1 MAAKKFA
8 KFVEWATDSKYI
20 PLGSHCSL
28 CDKKLGFFRTG
39 FWSINAGSLADG
51 ALCEKCKARVERL
64 LATKREWMQASALRQ
79 ASWYPFNTNNWH
91 RMPLQTAKE
100 MIAAKESVDQR
111 CLAAFGSD
119 KTSLFR
125 IEDAIRIEPT
135 AIQVGVARAKR
146 LKNKVVVFGTVERG
160 SFSKNSQVEIEQSNS
175 KESTSVLE
183 AYVYDCE
190 ENTIDVCL
198 RANMG
203 NHRLTT
209 GERGWLVLNYERDV
223 ESGRFIVG

>member
-1 MAAKKFA
+1 MATKFA
-8 KFVEWATDSKYI
+8 KFVEWATDSRYI
-20 PLGSHCSL
+20 PLGSRCSL

-39 FWSINAGSLADG
+39 FWSINAGAMADG
-51 ALCEKCKARVERL
+51 VLCAKCKEQIERL
-64 LATKREWMQASALRQ
+64 LVTKREWMKASALRQ

-125 IEDAIRIEPT
+125 IEEAIRIEPT

-203 NHRLTT
+203 KHRLTA

-223 ESGRFIVG
+223 ESGRFIAG

>member
-1 MAAKKFA
+1 MAAKFA
-8 KFVEWATDSKYI
+8 KFVEWATDSRYI

-39 FWSINAGSLADG
+39 FWSINAGTLADG
-51 ALCEKCKARVERL
+51 VLCATCKEQVERL
-64 LATKREWMQASALRQ
+64 LATKREWMKASVLQ
-79 ASWYPFNTNNWH
+79 ESSWNLFNTKNMH
-91 RMPLQTAKE
+91 KIPLQTAKE
-100 MIAAKESVDQR
+100 MFAAKEEADQR
-111 CLAAFGSD
+111 QLAAFGND

-125 IEDAIRIEPT
+125 IEDAIRIEPA

-160 SFSKNSQVEIEQSNS
+160 SFSKNSRVAIEQSTS
-175 KESTSVLE
+175 SESTSVLE

-190 ENTIDVCL
+190 ENTIDICL

-203 NHRLTT
+203 KHQLKA
-209 GERGWLVLNYERDV
+209 GARGWLVLNYEREV
-223 ESGRFIVG
+223 EIGRFIAG

>member
-1 MAAKKFA
+1 MATKFA

-20 PLGSHCSL
+20 PLGSRCSL

-39 FWSINAGSLADG
+39 FWSINAGTLADG
-51 ALCEKCKARVERL
+51 VLCAKCTEQVQQL
-64 LATKREWMQASALRQ
+64 LATKREWMKASALRQ
-79 ASWYPFNTNNWH
+79 ASWHPFNTNTWH

-100 MIAAKESVDQR
+100 MIATKEAVDQR
-111 CLAAFGSD
+111 RLAAFGND

-135 AIQVGVARAKR
+135 AIQVGIARAGH
-146 LKNKVVVFGTVERG
+146 LKNKVVVFGTVEHG
-160 SFSKNSQVEIEQSNS
+160 SFKKNDQVQIQQDRETT
-175 KESTSVLE
+175 STVILE

-190 ENTIDVCL
+190 ENTLDVCL

-203 NHRLTT
+203 KHQLTA
-209 GERGWLVLNYERDV
+209 GERGWLVLNYETFLKA
-223 ESGRFIVG
+223 GNFIAG

>member
-1 MAAKKFA
+1 MATKFA

-51 ALCEKCKARVERL
+51 ALCEKCKEQIERL
-64 LATKREWMQASALRQ
+64 LATKREWMKASALRQ

-100 MIAAKESVDQR
+100 MIAAKEAVDQR
-111 CLAAFGSD
+111 SLASFGND

-125 IEDAIRIEPT
+125 IEDAIQIEPT
-135 AIQVGVARAKR
+135 AIQVGITRAKR

-175 KESTSVLE
+175 TESTSVLD

-203 NHRLTT
+203 KHQLAA
-209 GERGWLVLNYERDV
+209 GERGWLVLDYESCV
-223 ESGRFIVG
+223 EIGNVIVG

>member
-1 MAAKKFA
+1 MAAKFA
-8 KFVEWATDSKYI
+8 KFVEWATDSRYI

-39 FWSINAGSLADG
+39 FWSINAGTLADG
-51 ALCEKCKARVERL
+51 VLCATCKEQVERL
-64 LATKREWMQASALRQ
+64 LATKREWMKASALRQ
-79 ASWYPFNTNNWH
+79 ASWYPFNTNNWY

-100 MIAAKESVDQR
+100 MIAAKTEVDQR

-125 IEDAIRIEPT
+125 IEEAIRIEPT

-146 LKNKVVVFGTVERG
+146 LKNKVVVFGTVQRG
-160 SFSKNSQVEIEQSNS
+160 SFSKNDHVQIQQDRGTD
-175 KESTSVLE
+175 STVILE

-198 RANMG
+198 RANRG
-203 NHRLTT
+203 KHRLTA
-209 GERGWLVLNYERDV
+209 GERGWLVLDYEQAV
-223 ESGRFIVG
+223 AEGSYIAG

>member
-1 MAAKKFA
+1 MATKFA

-20 PLGSHCSL
+20 PLGSRCSL

-39 FWSINAGSLADG
+39 FWSINDRAMADG
-51 ALCEKCKARVERL
+51 VLCAKCKARVERL
-64 LATKREWMQASALRQ
+64 LATKREWMKTTVLQKS
-79 ASWYPFNTNNWH
+79 SWNLFNINNMH
-91 RMPLQTAKE
+91 KMPLQTAKE

-111 CLAAFGSD
+111 CLAAFGND

-160 SFSKNSQVEIEQSNS
+160 SFSKNDQVQIQQDDGTDSAAI
-175 KESTSVLE
+175 LE
-183 AYVYDCE
+183 AYVYDCD
-190 ENTIDVCL
+190 ENTLEICL

-203 NHRLTT
+203 KHQLHA
-209 GERGWLVLNYERDV
+209 GERGWLVLDYEQALA
-223 ESGRFIVG
+223 EGSYIAG

>member
-1 MAAKKFA
+1 MAAKFA
-8 KFVEWATDSKYI
+8 KFVEWATDSRYI
-20 PLGSHCSL
+20 PLGSHCTL

-39 FWSINAGSLADG
+39 FWSINAGTLADG
-51 ALCEKCKARVERL
+51 VLCATCKEQVERL
-64 LATKREWMQASALRQ
+64 LATKREWMKASVLQ
-79 ASWYPFNTNNWH
+79 KSSLNLFNTKNMH
-91 RMPLQTAKE
+91 KTPLQTVKE
-100 MIAAKESVDQR
+100 MIAAKEAVDQE

-125 IEDAIRIEPT
+125 VEDAIRIEPA

-160 SFSKNSQVEIEQSNS
+160 SFSKNSRVAIEQSTGS
-175 KESTSVLE
+175 ESTIVLE

-198 RANMG
+198 RANIG
-203 NHRLTT
+203 THQLKA
-209 GERGWLVLNYERDV
+209 GARGWLVLNYEREV
-223 ESGRFIVG
+223 EIGRFIAG